1 MNHRRLFLFFL
12 SVFAPAAFAQLAVFD
27 PANHLVNLAI
37 QSSQQTSHVEV
48 LRQWAAE
55 LEKLNQQIRQM
66 EDLLATQRRM
76 RDVAGNPVGAGV
88 HVAGALGAT
97 DFARSYGETMQA
109 VRRLSDAAIS
119 LRRTAEGVY
128 RQLDNRT
135 SLGAGFTRRTVD
147 YRPYAAVERQADNL
161 EAVFGET
168 ASRSAAVQAELAI
181 TLAALRDAS
190 TQAEVDKLNV
200 TVAALNGQLALLAAQ
215 RRDETDKLHAQQI
228 LNDNQAAKERRDFLE
243 KQIAEERQTLAAVNA
258 WQQSVCLTPTTYTRP

>member
-1 MNHRRLFLFFL
+1 MKHRLHFLFFL
-12 SVFAPAAFAQLAVFD
+12 FVFARAAFAQLAVFD

-37 QSSQQTSHVEV
+37 QSNQQTSHVDV

-66 EDLLATQRRM
+66 EDLLATQRRL
-76 RDVAGNPVGAGV
+76 RDVAGDPVGSGV

-97 DFARSYGETMQA
+97 DFARTYGETMQA

-128 RQLDNRT
+128 RQLDDRT
-135 SLGAGFTRRTVD
+135 ALGAGFSRRTAD

-161 EAVFGET
+161 ETVYGDT
-168 ASRSAAVQAELAI
+168 ATRSAAVQAELAVK
-181 TLAALRDAS
+181 LAALRDAP

-215 RRDETDKLHAQQI
+215 RRDEADKLQALQI
-228 LNDNQAAKERRDFLE
+228 LNENQAAKERRDSLE
-243 KQIAEERQTLAAVNA
+243 KQIAEERQTLAAVNS
-258 WQQSVCLTPTTYTRP
+258 WQQSVRLTPTTYARP